1 MKEQNQ
7 HTISPGPA
15 LLTACALSITAPAVL
30 ATGDP
35 AAPIVESPRAT
46 ESLAMSVLAP
56 DPTPASAQNTGAI
69 EPLRK
74 WRFEINSWAWLMGL
88 EGDLGI
94 GDKTADVSASF
105 SDILDASDSL
115 IALSGR
121 LEVGYDRL
129 GFFVDALYANIGA
142 DDQTGPLGRAD
153 VDITIEQWI
162 VDFGMMF
169 RIAEWK
175 PTGSAAENPRNISL
189 DAYAGARYI
198 SLTVEL
204 DPETLA
210 SRSRTREWVDPI
222 VGAKFV
228 LPIAASWHLSLN
240 GDVGGFGVE
249 SDFTWSATGVIGYD
263 FTLFG
268 HPASV
273 MAGYRAIAWDY
284 SDGSGSDEFIFDILA
299 HGPIIGFSIRF

>member
-1 MKEQNQ
+1 MTLSQNGDIRVKEKNY
-7 HTISPGPA
+7 HTVASGPA
-15 LLTACALSITAPAVL
+15 LLAACIFWIAVPAVL

-35 AAPIVESPRAT
+35 SAPSGDPPRAT

-56 DPTPASAQNTGAI
+56 EPTSAPAQETGAL

-88 EGDLGI
+88 EGDIGI
-94 GDKTADVSASF
+94 GDRTANVSASF

-121 LEVGYDRL
+121 LEVGYGRL

-142 DDQTGPLGRAD
+142 DDQTGPLGIAD

-169 RIAEWK
+169 RVAEWE
-175 PTGSAAENPRNISL
+175 PTGSAADNRRNISL

-198 SLTVEL
+198 SVTVEL
-204 DPETLA
+204 DPERLE
-210 SRSRTREWVDPI
+210 SRSRTREWADPI
-222 VGAKFV
+222 VGAK
-228 LPIAASWHLSLN
+228 SL
-240 GDVGGFGVE
+240 
-249 SDFTWSATGVIGYD
+249 
-263 FTLFG
+263 
-268 HPASV
+268 
-273 MAGYRAIAWDY
+273 
-284 SDGSGSDEFIFDILA
+284 
-299 HGPIIGFSIRF
+299 